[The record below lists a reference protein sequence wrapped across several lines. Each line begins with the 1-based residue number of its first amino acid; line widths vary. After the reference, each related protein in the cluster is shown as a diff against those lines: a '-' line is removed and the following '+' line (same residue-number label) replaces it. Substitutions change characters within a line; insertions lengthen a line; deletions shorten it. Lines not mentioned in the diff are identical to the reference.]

1 MFLNAKLDAPNI
13 SSQFMLLQHVV
24 ELGGVHAG
32 GERAADQPA
41 HARAGGHVDRDAV
54 LLEPADD
61 ADVRDA
67 ARAAAAERDA
77 DRRPRVIVG
86 RGAER
91 KGQQTEDGQSQCA
104 HGSGSRPPAVVDS
117 DPMMP
122 RIRVLAAAALA
133 VTVLAMTPVAGTI
146 PQEIEQYLR
155 QVAQFSTAEV
165 ASLDA
170 GSVIARVVPGGADT
184 ELAVVAAVK
193 IRASRERTVAYY
205 QQVIA
210 YVDGQVTTAFGRFS
224 TPPVLAD
231 VKDLS
236 LDAAEIAQLKSCRP
250 RDCDI
255 RVGGAGLDKIRA
267 AVDWNAPDAAGQVN
281 AVVRQS
287 IVGYV
292 GAYLKDGNAAL
303 VTYNDRSEPVSLQQQ
318 WQGLLAN
325 SPYLQQYS
333 PALRDYLDRYP
344 RATLPGARDVLYWV
358 KEDYTGLKPVI
369 SVVHGIIVDAPDRPD
384 RTLVVQKQLY
394 ASHYYDGSLAMAT
407 IVGATEGATPVTYL
421 LYFNRSR
428 GDLLKGGFGGVKR
441 KLARD
446 QAKKGAEDTLGT
458 IKKVLEQT
466 P

>member
-1 MFLNAKLDAPNI
+1 
-13 SSQFMLLQHVV
+13 
-24 ELGGVHAG
+24 
-32 GERAADQPA
+32 
-41 HARAGGHVDRDAV
+41 
-54 LLEPADD
+54 
-61 ADVRDA
+61 
-67 ARAAAAERDA
+67 
-77 DRRPRVIVG
+77 
-86 RGAER
+86 
-91 KGQQTEDGQSQCA
+91 
-104 HGSGSRPPAVVDS
+104 
-117 DPMMP
+117 MMP

-133 VTVLAMTPVAGTI
+133 VTVLEMTPAAGTI

-287 IVGYV
+287 IVGLRRRLPEGRQR
-292 GAYLKDGNAAL
+292 GARHLQRSIGARQPAAAVAGPARQL
-303 VTYNDRSEPVSLQQQ
+303 SV
-318 WQGLLAN
+318 LAAI
-325 SPYLQQYS
+325 Q
-333 PALRDYLDRYP
+333 P
-344 RATLPGARDVLYWV
+344 RAARLPGSRSSRHAAGRARRAVWI

-407 IVGATEGATPVTYL
+407 IVGATDGATPVSYL